1 MWSKEWNLH
10 SQLQHHSSNLTNL
23 GPRPAGWDTDQ
34 NDAPALLEKLLARD
48 ASALNRTRYT
58 YNRVYLPKPRAPCDM
73 NLILL
78 CSN

>member
-10 SQLQHHSSNLTNL
+10 IQLQHHSSNLTSL

-34 NDAPALLEKLLARD
+34 IEALDLLELLLARD

-58 YNRVYLPKPRAPCDM
+58 YNRVYLPKPRGPYDM